1 MQSKIVT
8 AASHSCIIEH
18 SANCRIIIAVKKFST
33 IAACTGRCRGRGQRV
48 WWPSTSSKSCR
59 VEEQTKAGRQHK
71 QWSKHTLPDT
81 GVIDRQTSAW
91 KLRIRTI
98 GTTNHKPVVVHWRR
112 VSVALEQTIMH
123 LQWLQLIQILCQNY
137 IIKISIPVEWF

>member
-33 IAACTGRCRGRGQRV
+33 IAACTGRCRGRGRGRGQRE
-48 WWPSTSSKSCR
+48 WGPSTSSKSCR

-81 GVIDRQTSAW
+81 ERYRQTDICMEITYTHHW
-91 KLRIRTI
+91 
-98 GTTNHKPVVVHWRR
+98 NHKPQACCSTLAPRLSCIGAEHYALA
-112 VSVALEQTIMH
+112 VAATNPNIMPK
-123 LQWLQLIQILCQNY
+123 LYN
-137 IIKISIPVEWF
+137 